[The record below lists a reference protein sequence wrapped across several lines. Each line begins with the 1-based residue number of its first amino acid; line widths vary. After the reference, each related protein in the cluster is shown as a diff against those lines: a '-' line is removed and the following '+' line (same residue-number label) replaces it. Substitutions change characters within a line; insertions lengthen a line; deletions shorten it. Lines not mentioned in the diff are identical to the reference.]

1 MGLIHIYCGDGKGKT
16 TASMGLA
23 VRAAGAGM
31 RVHIVQLLKGSKTA
45 ELESLALI
53 PNIRVTRPDRNYGFT
68 FSMTD
73 EDKAAITKCHNALL
87 EEALREM
94 KNDEIDMLVIDE
106 FCAGYN
112 CGLVD
117 KALADEIIL
126 HKPEKC
132 ELVLTGR
139 DPEQKYVDAADYVSE
154 IRAVKHPYEK
164 GIDARRGIAIISRM
178 KYINRWGLMRN
189 TINENISEHSLETAF
204 IAHVLA
210 LYRNV
215 RFGGNVDPERA
226 ALLAMYHDATEIIT
240 GDLPT
245 PVKYYN
251 AEIKAEYDKVEKMA
265 EEKLLSYLPEDLRGY
280 YAPLFSKTE
289 EDKELWVLVKAA
301 DKLSALIKCIEERQM
316 GNSDFTEAEKSTL
329 QAVHDMA
336 LPEAEEFISEFLSA
350 YHLTLDGQAK

>member
-1 MGLIHIYCGDGKGKT
+1 MKRVLTH
-16 TASMGLA
+16 
-23 VRAAGAGM
+23 AG
-31 RVHIVQLLKGSKTA
+31 
-45 ELESLALI
+45 ELSSDLQQ
-53 PNIRVTRPDRNYGFT
+53 
-68 FSMTD
+68 
-73 EDKAAITKCHNALL
+73 
-87 EEALREM
+87 
-94 KNDEIDMLVIDE
+94 
-106 FCAGYN
+106 
-112 CGLVD
+112 
-117 KALADEIIL
+117 IL
-126 HKPEKC
+126 HRKKNFMQ
-132 ELVLTGR
+132 
-139 DPEQKYVDAADYVSE
+139 EQKFF
-154 IRAVKHPYEK
+154 
-164 GIDARRGIAIISRM
+164 AIISRM

-265 EEKLLSYLPEDLRGY
+265 EEKLLTYLPEDLRGY

-350 YHLTLDGQAK
+350 YHLTLDGQTK

>member
-1 MGLIHIYCGDGKGKT
+1 M
-16 TASMGLA
+16 
-23 VRAAGAGM
+23 
-31 RVHIVQLLKGSKTA
+31 Q
-45 ELESLALI
+45 
-53 PNIRVTRPDRNYGFT
+53 
-68 FSMTD
+68 
-73 EDKAAITKCHNALL
+73 
-87 EEALREM
+87 
-94 KNDEIDMLVIDE
+94 
-106 FCAGYN
+106 
-112 CGLVD
+112 
-117 KALADEIIL
+117 
-126 HKPEKC
+126 
-132 ELVLTGR
+132 
-139 DPEQKYVDAADYVSE
+139 EQKFF
-154 IRAVKHPYEK
+154 
-164 GIDARRGIAIISRM
+164 AIISRM

-289 EDKELWVLVKAA
+289 KDKELWVLVKAA

-350 YHLTLDGQAK
+350 YHLTLDGQTK

>member
-1 MGLIHIYCGDGKGKT
+1 MH
-16 TASMGLA
+16 
-23 VRAAGAGM
+23 AG
-31 RVHIVQLLKGSKTA
+31 
-45 ELESLALI
+45 ELSSDLQQ
-53 PNIRVTRPDRNYGFT
+53 
-68 FSMTD
+68 
-73 EDKAAITKCHNALL
+73 
-87 EEALREM
+87 
-94 KNDEIDMLVIDE
+94 
-106 FCAGYN
+106 
-112 CGLVD
+112 
-117 KALADEIIL
+117 IL
-126 HKPEKC
+126 HRKKNFMQ
-132 ELVLTGR
+132 
-139 DPEQKYVDAADYVSE
+139 EQKFF
-154 IRAVKHPYEK
+154 
-164 GIDARRGIAIISRM
+164 AIISRM

-265 EEKLLSYLPEDLRGY
+265 EEKLLSYLPEDLRRY

-289 EDKELWVLVKAA
+289 EDRELWVLVKAA

>member
-1 MGLIHIYCGDGKGKT
+1 MK
-16 TASMGLA
+16 
-23 VRAAGAGM
+23 RALTHAG
-31 RVHIVQLLKGSKTA
+31 
-45 ELESLALI
+45 ELSSDLQQ
-53 PNIRVTRPDRNYGFT
+53 
-68 FSMTD
+68 
-73 EDKAAITKCHNALL
+73 
-87 EEALREM
+87 
-94 KNDEIDMLVIDE
+94 
-106 FCAGYN
+106 
-112 CGLVD
+112 
-117 KALADEIIL
+117 IL
-126 HKPEKC
+126 HRKKNFMQ
-132 ELVLTGR
+132 
-139 DPEQKYVDAADYVSE
+139 EQKFF
-154 IRAVKHPYEK
+154 
-164 GIDARRGIAIISRM
+164 AIISRM

-350 YHLTLDGQAK
+350 YHLTLDGQTK

>member
-1 MGLIHIYCGDGKGKT
+1 MK
-16 TASMGLA
+16 
-23 VRAAGAGM
+23 RALTHAG
-31 RVHIVQLLKGSKTA
+31 
-45 ELESLALI
+45 ELSSDLQQILY
-53 PNIRVTRPDRNYGFT
+53 R
-68 FSMTD
+68 
-73 EDKAAITKCHNALL
+73 K
-87 EEALREM
+87 
-94 KNDEIDMLVIDE
+94 KNFMQ
-106 FCAGYN
+106 
-112 CGLVD
+112 
-117 KALADEIIL
+117 
-126 HKPEKC
+126 
-132 ELVLTGR
+132 
-139 DPEQKYVDAADYVSE
+139 EQKFF
-154 IRAVKHPYEK
+154 
-164 GIDARRGIAIISRM
+164 AIISRM

-215 RFGGNVDPERA
+215 RFGGNVDSERA